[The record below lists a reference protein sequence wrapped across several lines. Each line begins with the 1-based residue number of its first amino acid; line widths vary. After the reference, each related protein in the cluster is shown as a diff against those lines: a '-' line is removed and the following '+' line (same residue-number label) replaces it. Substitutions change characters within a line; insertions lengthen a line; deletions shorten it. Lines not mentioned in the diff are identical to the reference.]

1 MNIVN
6 ATPAADGA
14 EPIQPV
20 EPGFSSLLGNRFGK
34 TRFHELQQSLRAA
47 AGATHGTLASGHEA
61 LDAVLPGGGW
71 PLGAITELCPVAPG
85 IGELTLLMPAL
96 ASLGRS
102 GKQLVWIAPPHLP
115 YPPAL
120 ASHGL
125 PLAQLLQVH
134 VREAREVAWAAEQ
147 ALRCPAVGAVLAWP
161 GLLDDRAVRRLQLA
175 AETGGGCGVL
185 YRAPTVLA
193 QPSPAALRVHLSPD
207 GEGLRLE
214 LRKVRGG
221 NPHVVVVRPAAAA
234 GP

>member
-1 MNIVN
+1 MSIMG
-6 ATPAADGA
+6 AAPTADGA
-14 EPIQPV
+14 EQAQPV

-47 AGATHGTLASGHEA
+47 AGAASGTVATGHAA
-61 LDAVLPGGGW
+61 LDATLPGGGW

-96 ASLGRS
+96 ARLGRS

-120 ASHGL
+120 AGHGL

-175 AETGGGCGVL
+175 AETGGGCGML
-185 YRAPTVLA
+185 YRDPAVLA
-193 QPSPAALRVHLSPD
+193 QPSPAALRVHLSPE
-207 GEGLRLE
+207 GAGLRLE

-221 NPHVVVVRPAAAA
+221 NPHVVVVHPAAAA
-234 GP
+234 GS

>member
-1 MNIVN
+1 VSVV
-6 ATPAADGA
+6 GA
-14 EPIQPV
+14 EALAGEQ
-20 EPGFSSLLGNRFGK
+20 RK
-34 TRFHELQQSLRAA
+34 TGFHELQQALRAA
-47 AGATHGTLASGHEA
+47 ANAARTTVATGHAA
-61 LDAVLPGGGW
+61 LDAMLPGGGW
-71 PLGAITELCPVAPG
+71 PLAAITELCPVTPG

-96 ASLGRS
+96 ARLGRS
-102 GKQLVWIAPPHLP
+102 GKQLAWIAPPHLP

-120 ASHGL
+120 AGHGL

-161 GLLDDRAVRRLQLA
+161 GTLDDRAVRRLQLA

-185 YRAPTVLA
+185 YRDPAVLA

-221 NPHVVVVRPAAAA
+221 NPHVVVVHPAAPA
-234 GP
+234 GS

>member
-1 MNIVN
+1 MNVVG
-6 ATPAADGA
+6 AAPAAE
-14 EPIQPV
+14 EPGSLQPV
-20 EPGFSSLLGNRFGK
+20 EPCFSSLPDTRFGK
-34 TRFHELQQSLRAA
+34 TRLHELQQALRAA
-47 AGATHGTLASGHEA
+47 AGATHAALPTGHAA
-61 LDAVLPGGGW
+61 LDAALPGGGW

-96 ASLGRS
+96 ARLGRS

-120 ASHGL
+120 AGHGL

-161 GLLDDRAVRRLQLA
+161 GTLDDRTVRRLQLA

-185 YRAPTVLA
+185 YRDPAVLA
-193 QPSPAALRVHLSPD
+193 QPSPAALRVHLSPE
-207 GEGLRLE
+207 GAGLRLE

-221 NPHVVVVRPAAAA
+221 NPHVVVVHPAAAA